1 MFRPWKGEAS
11 VYHPSLS
18 RANRCRL
25 SFASLR
31 NDNSADVLASLH
43 SSVIGDGRSTVK
55 HKLAI
60 LSFFA
65 FLATYSGFGESYRN
79 PVRIATGIDPDAVL
93 VTDLN
98 GDKRMD
104 IQWTTRGTLIG
115 ESSMVLIG
123 PGISEPL

>member
-1 MFRPWKGEAS
+1 M
-11 VYHPSLS
+11 
-18 RANRCRL
+18 
-25 SFASLR
+25 
-31 NDNSADVLASLH
+31 
-43 SSVIGDGRSTVK
+43 K

-104 IQWTTRGTLIG
+104 IQWTPRGTLIG